1 MSFLSQNNAEFLSA
15 RLTQKGRKSIAQGD
29 FQIKFF
35 QVGDSEFDYTSPF
48 NSLDGIGNNPQQN
61 VLAPFDKDSQV
72 KYPYLLD
79 TNGTTTYGVPVM
91 DSITETIKNG
101 MGPAG
106 FITEYKPYNSTECSG
121 TTVECTSVRIPLS
134 GTSTSFITGTTIQ
147 FTETLAYLDCDNGA
161 ITDINTNNL
170 SRFNG
175 CEYVTVV
182 YNNQFVSEQQVVTGN
197 STSLIY
203 KIISIDVVTGSTTTP
218 ACDTVITGQTTIT
231 IDRVVPNFTTLGG
244 FAQVICNK
252 CNIEHPLE
260 PKVSPYCVS
269 NQVDPKEQHDPWTL
283 NVVWQEKPIGADVDG
298 IDENVSGYTSSKHI
312 STMEYLGYGIS
323 DGQVSNTGVTY
334 SNSFDEP
341 INVLPEEQKCIA
353 VIHYSELGHIF
364 QDPDRFFKYDD
375 YIGSSTSN
383 VKGVLVDDEVV
394 TDVNFFNVY
403 LPFIYYENSTGTT
416 IGAEFKMDTTDYYI
430 DSTFAGTPTNIR
442 TKYIKYRYLIDE
454 TGEKVGKVFVD
465 KKVIVFDDQELVALL
480 DYRSNRRYTLPTPKA
495 YHIPSDTPISDAIFS
510 GSTAQTY
517 WVTYMFEYSGDKS
530 LNGLPCNNFSKVQ
543 INVVNGACDVT
554 YPSNIALKW
563 GGSTD
568 HPNGVGSFQHLQTS
582 FSGATQGFIADK
594 LKVLIQETTT
604 NDDLLPDPNLWTEI
618 DITSRIPNHVANSL
632 INPVNLRDFS
642 FVITGSDVDNG
653 SLFDLESYITNDSDY
668 LGYTDSTTQP
678 QFGDEQP
685 FPGSVKLV
693 RSTDIEE
700 MRFLVNLPHTQFS
713 STQNPTFISSQKG
726 LTTEKY
732 VTEVVLLDKNK
743 DVLVTAKTSS
753 PIKRKGTQVI
763 SVKIDF

>member
-35 QVGDSEFDYTSPF
+35 QVGDSEFDYTTPF
-48 NSLDGIGNNPQQN
+48 DSLDGIGDNPQQN

-106 FITEYKPYNSTECSG
+106 FITEYKPYDSSECSG

-147 FTETLAYLDCDNGA
+147 FTETLAYLDCNNGA
-161 ITDINTNNL
+161 VTDIDTNNL

-182 YNNQFVSEQQVVTGN
+182 YNNQFVSEEQVVTGN

-203 KIISIDVVTGSTTTP
+203 KILNISVVTGSTTTP
-218 ACDTVITGQTTIT
+218 SCDTVITGQTTIT
-231 IDRVVPNFTTLGG
+231 IDRIVPDFTTLGG

-269 NQVDPKEQHDPWTL
+269 NQVDPREQHDPWSL

-341 INVLPEEQKCIA
+341 IKVLPEEQKCVAI
-353 VIHYSELGHIF
+353 IHYTELGHIF

-375 YIGSSTSN
+375 YIGSSTTE
-383 VKGVLVDDEVV
+383 GVLVDDDVV
-394 TDVNFFNVY
+394 EDVNFFNVY

-430 DSTFAGTPTNIR
+430 DSTFAGSPGDIR
-442 TKYIKYRYLIDE
+442 TNYIKYRFLIDE

-495 YHIPSDTPISDAIFS
+495 YHIPSDTPISDSCFS

-517 WVTYMFEYSGDKS
+517 WVTYMLEYSGDKS
-530 LNGLPCNNFSKVQ
+530 LNGLPCNNFSKIQ
-543 INVVNGACDVT
+543 INEVEGTCDVV
-554 YPSNIALKW
+554 YPSNIALKF

-582 FSGATQGFIADK
+582 FSGATKGFIADK
-594 LKVLIQETTT
+594 LKVLIQETTNNT
-604 NDDLLPDPNLWTEI
+604 DLLPDPNLWTEI

-632 INPVNLRDFS
+632 INPTNLRDFS
-642 FVITGSDVDNG
+642 FIITGSDIENG
-653 SLFDLESYITNDSDY
+653 SLFDLESYITTDTDY
-668 LGYTDSTTQP
+668 LGYTGSTIQP

-685 FPGSVKLV
+685 FPGSIKLV

-700 MRFLVNLPHTQFS
+700 MRFLVNLPHTQFTN
-713 STQNPTFISSQKG
+713 TQNPTYVTTQKG
-726 LTTEKY
+726 LSTEKF
-732 VTEVVLLDKNK
+732 VTEVVLLDQNK

-753 PIKRKGTQVI
+753 PVKRKGTQVI